1 MDTKDQG
8 HRFGNFP
15 NYYAFHPPA
24 NRLEVLEKTNILS
37 YIRQR
42 LLFLDGVDKDNDDC
56 DGTLAAAIANKE
68 GKVSNKVEPATK
80 KLRIEEKTRLSARL
94 NAKVHGDGTIIYY
107 CDLGCNEG
115 DLTLAMAASLTRKC
129 TVSNKAI
136 DESKGKASENENKD
150 GSKVQEE
157 VAIKCLGLDLDPM
170 LINRANTK
178 CSSSSKVDNSKQEE
192 SISNNIAAIDAT
204 FKVCNLCSESEHN
217 SACNSFLLHHKI
229 LPTDTTGADETK
241 NKQSTSHLPVPIFHL
256 TSIFS
261 TTMWIHVHAGDEGL
275 KSFVERACSWT
286 KQFLLIEPQPSAW

>member
-1 MDTKDQG
+1 MDAKDQG

-42 LLFLDGVDKDNDDC
+42 LLFLDGVDNDND
-56 DGTLAAAIANKE
+56 DGTLAAAIAKE

-80 KLRIEEKTRLSARL
+80 KLRIGEKTTKLSARH
-94 NAKVHGDGTIIYY
+94 KHDDGTIIYY

-115 DLTLAMAASLTRKC
+115 DLTLAMAASLTSRKC
-129 TVSNKAI
+129 TVSSNKAI
-136 DESKGKASENENKD
+136 DESKSKASENKD

-170 LINRANTK
+170 LINRANAK

-192 SISNNIAAIDAT
+192 SISNNIASIDAT

-229 LPTDTTGADETK
+229 LPTDTTDADETK

-275 KSFVERACSWT
+275 KSFIERACSWT
-286 KQFLLIEPQPSAW
+286 KRFLLIEPQPSAW

>member
-1 MDTKDQG
+1 MYERGVIQKDTSAYYHHINFLSLPKRTRPIRAAILLLYFHYKSKMDTKDQG

-107 CDLGCNEG
+107 CDL
-115 DLTLAMAASLTRKC
+115 
-129 TVSNKAI
+129 I
-136 DESKGKASENENKD
+136 
-150 GSKVQEE
+150 
-157 VAIKCLGLDLDPM
+157 
-170 LINRANTK
+170 
-178 CSSSSKVDNSKQEE
+178 
-192 SISNNIAAIDAT
+192 
-204 FKVCNLCSESEHN
+204 
-217 SACNSFLLHHKI
+217 I
-229 LPTDTTGADETK
+229 L
-241 NKQSTSHLPVPIFHL
+241 
-256 TSIFS
+256 
-261 TTMWIHVHAGDEGL
+261 
-275 KSFVERACSWT
+275 
-286 KQFLLIEPQPSAW
+286 